1 MDENTV
7 SNRIRKLMGESS
19 EREFGQKVGITQ
31 SSLSAVLTGSRPSID
46 KVVTIAMATGASLT
60 WLATGR
66 GSIYDAELPESKY
79 FLIPLHREF
88 LLTDG
93 DTVEREVSVIEHIP
107 FLRSYINRSL
117 NRDNIK
123 GLMMIYASGDSME
136 PTIRSGDLLM
146 VDTNKRGITPG
157 MYVCGSH
164 GVVSINRLNL
174 EEGAVRVSYDNNKVY
189 GSRLVKIE
197 NIDSL
202 NIFGAVIWAGKSKL
216 G

>member
-1 MDENTV
+1 
-7 SNRIRKLMGESS
+7 MGESS
-19 EREFGQKVGITQ
+19 ERAFGQKIGITQ
-31 SSLSAVLTGSRPSID
+31 SSLSAVLSGSRPSID
-46 KVVTIAMATGASLT
+46 KIVTIANATDASLT

-66 GSIYDAELPESKY
+66 GSIYDADLPDSKY

-88 LLTDG
+88 LSEDVGSTD
-93 DTVEREVSVIEHIP
+93 RKVSVIEHIP

-117 NRDNIK
+117 NRDDIK

-146 VDTNKRGITPG
+146 VDTNKRDISPG

-174 EEGAVRVSYDNNKVY
+174 EEGAVRVSYDNSKVY

-197 NIDSL
+197 DVDSL
-202 NIFGAVIWAGKSKL
+202 NIFGAVVWAGKSNF